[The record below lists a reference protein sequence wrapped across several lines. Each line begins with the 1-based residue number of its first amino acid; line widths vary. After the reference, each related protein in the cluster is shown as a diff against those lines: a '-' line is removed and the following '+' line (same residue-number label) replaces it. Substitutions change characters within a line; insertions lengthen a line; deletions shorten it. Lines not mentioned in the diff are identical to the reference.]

1 MPPFPEP
8 TFPFAY
14 QVDEELAA
22 LRRWRDTQPGR
33 AIPAKTP
40 GRLLLATWNLA
51 NLGLQ
56 HRIDSDY
63 QLIAEVLSWF
73 DLVAIQEVNDDLGGL
88 RAIQAHL
95 PDAYR
100 VLFSDA
106 AGNHERLTY
115 LYDTTRLTVGEEIGE
130 VTPAPDDYRRI
141 TLPGISQ
148 RFDGF
153 DRPPYLATFT
163 TGTLTCSL
171 VNAHL
176 YFGSDTTRSRNRRS
190 LEAYA
195 VARWAD
201 LRRRDRHALT
211 RKVIALATSTS
222 PRPNRATRSLTRSP
236 PAG

>member
-8 TFPFAY
+8 TFPFDY
-14 QVDEELAA
+14 QVDEEVAA
-22 LRRWRDTQPGR
+22 LHRWRDTQPGR
-33 AIPAKTP
+33 AIPTKTP

-56 HRIDSDY
+56 QRIGSDY
-63 QLIAEVLSWF
+63 QLIAELLSWF
-73 DLVAIQEVNDDLGGL
+73 DLIALQEVNDDLTGL
-88 RAIQAHL
+88 RAVQAHL
-95 PDAYR
+95 PGAYR
-100 VLFSDA
+100 VVFSDA
-106 AGNHERLTY
+106 GGNRERLTFV
-115 LYDTTRLTVGEEIGE
+115 YDATMLTVGEEIGE
-130 VTPAPDDYRRI
+130 VTPSPDDYRRI

-148 RFDGF
+148 RFNGF

-171 VNAHL
+171 VNVHL
-176 YFGSDTTRSRNRRS
+176 YFGSEATRSRNRRT

-211 RKVIALATSTS
+211 HKVIALGRRKELAVGPVKSKA
-222 PRPNRATRSLTRSP
+222 RPS
-236 PAG
+236 